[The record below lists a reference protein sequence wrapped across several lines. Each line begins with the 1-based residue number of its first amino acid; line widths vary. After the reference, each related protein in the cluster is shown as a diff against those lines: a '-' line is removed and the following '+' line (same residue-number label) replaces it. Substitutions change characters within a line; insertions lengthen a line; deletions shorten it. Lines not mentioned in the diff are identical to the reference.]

1 MFKEFLLDKFSR
13 MNKFLCSKVAKISSI
28 KYELL
33 KKDGNMR
40 DAPVGFAKNL
50 FQTYN
55 QCHNILRLFDVL
67 PNFYFT
73 ARETVGLRYIPVA

>member
-40 DAPVGFAKNL
+40 DAPVGFAKKL
-50 FQTYN
+50 FQTYS

-73 ARETVGLRYIPVA
+73 ARETMGLRDIPVA